1 MFNKTLVLFGLVVL
15 LLHVMSS
22 QARAQDSIDLT
33 TRWKPPIIR
42 ENGDT
47 LTPEEIA
54 GYKVYRVQGTELT
67 VVATVTSG
75 VTHQLVVPAGECF
88 TLYVTAVDTDNLES
102 KPSTSITR
110 CASLPDAPTMF
121 EIVVP

>member
-1 MFNKTLVLFGLVVL
+1 MINKTLVLFGLIVVL
-15 LLHVMSS
+15 LYAMAGT
-22 QARAQDSIDLT
+22 ARAQDSIDLT
-33 TRWKPPIIR
+33 TRWKPPVTR

-54 GYKVYRVQGTELT
+54 GYKLYRVQGAELT
-67 VVATVTSG
+67 VLATITSG
-75 VTHQLVVPAGECF
+75 VSHQLLVPAGECF

-110 CASLPDAPTMF
+110 CASNPDAPTMF